1 MAGKIKQL
9 GQRASLSVTIMCS
22 MDWLKVTVSA
32 TSSTENRHIF
42 HDELSLGWSCP
53 PTSLHTYEYDFVYLT
68 SECGIRTE
76 EIFSEHLLCFHT
88 EIYFRPRDMHSN
100 PLKTPLVCFASRK
113 TFPNMSSLSAFCS
126 SVLFYFFSFRKSVWI
141 LPVSKEDEIKLE
153 PSPFMVDFKAT
164 DEELGLLSCSQNNAP
179 YG

>member
-113 TFPNMSSLSAFCS
+113 
-126 SVLFYFFSFRKSVWI
+126 SVWI